1 MRYRIEKDQLG
12 ERQVPAEA
20 YYGIETL
27 RGKEN
32 FEITKRGIYRQLIK
46 ALAIVKKAAA
56 KANIDAGNIDEKTGK
71 AIMLACDEIL
81 NGRLHGQF
89 VTDLIQGG
97 GGTSINMN
105 ANEVI
110 ANRANE
116 ILGGRKGTYEFI
128 HPKDHVDFSQST
140 NDVIPTA
147 GKIAIIK
154 QLKKLVVELK
164 KLINS
169 LSDKADEFKDVT
181 KMGRTHLQDALPIK
195 LGQEFAAYSSGLSKE
210 LKRIELTID
219 SLCDVNMGATGI
231 GTSLNANE
239 KYRKKVIFYLGKFSG
254 EPLRSAKDLID
265 STRNLDS
272 FGYVSNSLKLL
283 AINLSRIAKDLC
295 LMSSNSINEII
306 LPNVQSGSSLMPGKF
321 NPVVPE
327 MVSQVCYYVVGLD
340 TTITLA
346 LEDGQ
351 LEVNVNTP
359 VVLMS
364 LYEQITTL
372 RRAIRT
378 FNHLAIT
385 NLKATDNRSI
395 NKDNSIFLITALAP
409 HIGHNEAINIVHEAI
424 NSSKTIKEIILQKEV
439 LSQADM
445 EQILDDDNIT
455 NSGIVLEELLKK

>member
-1 MRYRIEKDQLG
+1 MSLIEEKA
-12 ERQVPAEA
+12 P
-20 YYGIETL
+20 
-27 RGKEN
+27 K
-32 FEITKRGIYRQLIK
+32 ITKQVVTVETEEVAPVEVKAVEINEKPRFRKEYYENRLEVLKQELKEVEAEFKLNKKDFGPLEKVYKTFARDDAKLRRQE
-46 ALAIVKKAAA
+46 AIVAKQQVSVHGVNKKSKISDAKKA
-56 KANIDAGNIDEKTGK
+56 KVDE
-71 AIMLACDEIL
+71 
-81 NGRLHGQF
+81 N
-89 VTDLIQGG
+89 
-97 GGTSINMN
+97 
-105 ANEVI
+105 
-110 ANRANE
+110 
-116 ILGGRKGTYEFI
+116 
-128 HPKDHVDFSQST
+128 
-140 NDVIPTA
+140 
-147 GKIAIIK
+147 IK

-169 LSDKADEFKDVT
+169 LSDKAEEFKDVT

-195 LGQEFAAYSSGLSKE
+195 LGQEFVAYANGLTKE

-219 SLCDVNMGATGI
+219 SLCDVNMGATAI

-239 KYRKKVIFYLGKFSG
+239 KYRKKVIFHLGKFSG
-254 EPLRSAKDLID
+254 EPLRSAKDLVD

-283 AINLSRIAKDLC
+283 ALNLSRIAKDLC
-295 LMSSNSINEII
+295 IMASNSINEII
-306 LPNVQSGSSLMPGKF
+306 LPHVQSGSSLMPGKF

-340 TTITLA
+340 TTITMA

-378 FNHLAIT
+378 FNNLAIV
-385 NLKATDNRSI
+385 NLKATDNHAI
-395 NKDNSIFLITALAP
+395 NKENSIFLITALAP
-409 HIGHNEAINIVHEAI
+409 HIGHNEAINIVHEVL
-424 NSSKTIKEIILQKEV
+424 NSSKTIKEIIIEKE
-439 LSQADM
+439 LLTEADI
-445 EQILDDDNIT
+445 ESILDDNNLT

>member
-12 ERQVPAEA
+12 ELQVPAEA

-32 FEITKRGIYRQLIK
+32 FEITKRGICRQLIK
-46 ALAIVKKAAA
+46 ALAIVKKSAA
-56 KANIDAGNIDEKTGK
+56 KANNDAGNIDEKTCK

-110 ANRANE
+110 ADRANE
-116 ILGGRKGTYEFI
+116 LLGGRKGTYEFV

-154 QLKKLVVELK
+154 QLKKLQVELK

-169 LSDKADEFKDVT
+169 LSDKAIEFKDVT

-195 LGQEFAAYSSGLSKE
+195 LGQEFGAYANGLLKE
-210 LKRIELTID
+210 AKRIDLAID
-219 SLCDVNMGATGI
+219 ALCEVNLGATAI

-254 EPLRSAKDLID
+254 EPVRIAKDLIEA
-265 STRNLDS
+265 TRNFDS
-272 FGYVSNSLKLL
+272 FAYASNSLKLL
-283 AINLSRIAKDLC
+283 SLNLSRIAKDLC
-295 LMSSNSINEII
+295 LMASNSINEIV
-306 LPNVQSGSSLMPGKF
+306 LPHVQPGSTLMPGKF

-327 MVSQVCYYVVGLD
+327 MMSQVCYYVAGLD
-340 TTITLA
+340 ATISMA
-346 LEDGQ
+346 VENGQ

-359 VVLMS
+359 IILMS
-364 LYEQITTL
+364 LFEQVTTL
-372 RRAIRT
+372 RRAVRT
-378 FNHLAIT
+378 FNNLAIS
-385 NLKATDNRSI
+385 NLIATDNHSI

-424 NSSKTIKEIILQKEV
+424 NSSKTIKEIILEKE
-439 LSQADM
+439 LLNTD
-445 EQILDDDNIT
+445 EIDQILDDNNLT
-455 NSGIVLEELLKK
+455 NSGIALEELLKK

>member
-12 ERQVPAEA
+12 ELQVPAEA

-32 FEITKRGIYRQLIK
+32 FEITKRGICRQLIK
-46 ALAIVKKAAA
+46 ALAIVKKSAA
-56 KANIDAGNIDEKTGK
+56 KANNDAGNIDDKTCK

-116 ILGGRKGTYEFI
+116 LLGGKKGTYEFV

-154 QLKKLVVELK
+154 QLKKLQVELK

-169 LSDKADEFKDVT
+169 LSDKANEFKDVT

-195 LGQEFAAYSSGLSKE
+195 LGQEFGAYANGLLKE
-210 LKRIELTID
+210 AKRIDLAID
-219 SLCDVNMGATGI
+219 ALCEVNLGATAI

-254 EPLRSAKDLID
+254 EPVRIAKDLID
-265 STRNLDS
+265 ATRNFDS
-272 FGYVSNSLKLL
+272 FAYASNSLKLL
-283 AINLSRIAKDLC
+283 SLNLSRIAKDLC
-295 LMSSNSINEII
+295 LMASNSINEIV
-306 LPNVQSGSSLMPGKF
+306 LPHVQPGSTLMPGKF
-321 NPVVPE
+321 NPVIPE
-327 MVSQVCYYVVGLD
+327 MMSQVCYYVAGLD
-340 TTITLA
+340 TTISMA
-346 LEDGQ
+346 VENGQ

-359 VVLMS
+359 VILMS
-364 LYEQITTL
+364 LFEQITTL

-378 FNHLAIT
+378 FNNLAIT
-385 NLKATDNRSI
+385 NLIVNDNHSI
-395 NKDNSIFLITALAP
+395 NNDNSIFLITVLAP
-409 HIGHNEAINIVHEAI
+409 RIGHNEAINIVHEAI
-424 NSSKTIKEIILQKEV
+424 NSSKTIKEIILEKE
-439 LSQADM
+439 LLNQDDID
-445 EQILDDDNIT
+445 QILDDNNLT
-455 NSGIVLEELLKK
+455 N